1 MRFSGR
7 VLYVGCIGNVGVY
20 ARQHRNIGSC
30 ECNGNDVYII
40 IVFLNCVGARIA
52 RPHEGD
58 ALNVM
63 FLSTLEQENS
73 VGTAGLQCKPL
84 QAESLTYCCFARS
97 AHCLHMSFRAV
108 GVSRIRVGE

>member
-30 ECNGNDVYII
+30 EGNGNDVYII

-52 RPHEGD
+52 RP
-58 ALNVM
+58 
-63 FLSTLEQENS
+63 
-73 VGTAGLQCKPL
+73 
-84 QAESLTYCCFARS
+84 
-97 AHCLHMSFRAV
+97 RAACRRCQLADY
-108 GVSRIRVGE
+108 GAA